1 MNMKEFL
8 TGLKEKLA
16 SLSMGQKVGMLSLL
30 GLGVAVFVV
39 TLMWTLAPNYQYL
52 FTDLSDTDASLIVQN
67 LKENR
72 IPYKL
77 TNGGTAVMVPESK
90 VYETRLELAGRGLPK
105 GKGGKGFSLFDE
117 TGFSTSEFI
126 QKIDYQRALQDELA
140 KTIMSLD
147 EVDYARVHLVL
158 PKDSVFVEDE
168 KPAKA
173 SVVIRPRPGLILSPE
188 HVQGIVYLVA
198 KSVRGLEPENISIID
213 NTGKVLYEGRTQD
226 NAVLANN
233 RLEIRRAIE
242 SSLEKRSQDMLD
254 KILGPGKAVVKV
266 SADVN
271 MDMVKSVKDT
281 YDPDSKV
288 VRSEQISNE
297 SSPQGPS
304 AGGVAGVQ
312 ANIPTGRGTPS
323 MIAPGNTT
331 STSNIVRNYEISR
344 NKVELVQS
352 PGEIKRLTVSVI
364 VDGNYKTSKD
374 GKKLFVQ
381 RSEEEMK
388 EIEDAVRH
396 AVGFNVDRD
405 DSIAV
410 SCMPFKREVT
420 EVKPA
425 SIKDKIMDH
434 IVTIIK
440 IVVFLL
446 VTILVFMF
454 IVRPAMKWMTSPVR
468 VLEGMAEE
476 TRKSIQ
482 GEKPGAIE
490 GEERPQIETAVAKSE
505 EMKQAVHGRRKE
517 IEAITKDNM
526 ESATAVIR
534 SWLKEGA

>member
-16 SLSMGQKVGMLSLL
+16 SLSMGQKVGILSLL

-90 VYETRLELAGRGLPK
+90 VYETRLELAGKGLPK

-213 NTGKVLYEGRTQD
+213 NTGKVLYEGKTQD

-304 AGGVAGVQ
+304 VGGVAGVQ
-312 ANIPTGRGTPS
+312 ANIPTGRGTPG

-388 EIEDAVRH
+388 EIEDAVKH

-468 VLEGMAEE
+468 VLEGMAE

-482 GEKPGAIE
+482 GEEPGTIE

>member
-16 SLSMGQKVGMLSLL
+16 SLSMGQKVGILSLL

-90 VYETRLELAGRGLPK
+90 VYETRLELAGKGLPK

-271 MDMVKSVKDT
+271 MDMVKSVKDI

-304 AGGVAGVQ
+304 AGGIAGVQ
-312 ANIPTGRGTPS
+312 ANIPTGRGTPG

-388 EIEDAVRH
+388 EIEDAVKH

-468 VLEGMAEE
+468 VLEGMAE

-482 GEKPGAIE
+482 GEEPGAIE

>member
-90 VYETRLELAGRGLPK
+90 VYETRLELAGKGLPK

>member
-16 SLSMGQKVGMLSLL
+16 SLSMGQKVGILSLL

-173 SVVIRPRPGLILSPE
+173 SVVIRPRSGLILSPE

-271 MDMVKSVKDT
+271 MDMVKSVKDI

-304 AGGVAGVQ
+304 AGGIAGVQ
-312 ANIPTGRGTPS
+312 ANIPTGRGTPG

-388 EIEDAVRH
+388 EIEDAVKH

-468 VLEGMAEE
+468 VLEGMAE

-482 GEKPGAIE
+482 GEEPGAIE

>member
-16 SLSMGQKVGMLSLL
+16 SLSMGQKVGILSLL

-90 VYETRLELAGRGLPK
+90 VYETRLELAGKGLPK
-105 GKGGKGFSLFDE
+105 GKSGKGFSLFDE

-254 KILGPGKAVVKV
+254 KILGPGKAVIKV

-304 AGGVAGVQ
+304 AGGIAGVQ
-312 ANIPTGRGTPS
+312 ANIPTGRGTPG

-388 EIEDAVRH
+388 EIEDAVKH

-468 VLEGMAEE
+468 VLEGMAE

-482 GEKPGAIE
+482 GEEPGAIE

>member
-16 SLSMGQKVGMLSLL
+16 SLSMGQKVGILSLL

-90 VYETRLELAGRGLPK
+90 VYETRLELAGKGLPK
-105 GKGGKGFSLFDE
+105 GKSGKGFSLFDE

-254 KILGPGKAVVKV
+254 KILGPGKAVIKV

-304 AGGVAGVQ
+304 AGGIAGVQ
-312 ANIPTGRGTPS
+312 ANIPTGRGTPG

-388 EIEDAVRH
+388 EIEDAVKH
-396 AVGFNVDRD
+396 AVGFSVDRD

-468 VLEGMAEE
+468 VLEGMAE

-482 GEKPGAIE
+482 GEEPGAIE

>member
-16 SLSMGQKVGMLSLL
+16 SLSMGQKVGILSLL

-90 VYETRLELAGRGLPK
+90 VYETRLELAGKGLPK
-105 GKGGKGFSLFDE
+105 GKSGKGFSLFDE

-254 KILGPGKAVVKV
+254 KILGPGKAVIKV

-304 AGGVAGVQ
+304 AGGIAGVQ
-312 ANIPTGRGTPS
+312 ANIPTGRGTPG

-331 STSNIVRNYEISR
+331 SASNIVRNYEISR

-388 EIEDAVRH
+388 EIEDAVKH
-396 AVGFNVDRD
+396 AVGFSVDRD

-468 VLEGMAEE
+468 VLEGMAE

-482 GEKPGAIE
+482 GEEPGAIE